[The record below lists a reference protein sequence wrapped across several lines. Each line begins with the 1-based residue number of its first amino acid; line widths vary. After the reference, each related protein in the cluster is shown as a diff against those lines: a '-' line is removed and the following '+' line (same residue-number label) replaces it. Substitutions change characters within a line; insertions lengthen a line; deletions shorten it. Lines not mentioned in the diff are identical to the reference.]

1 MEPLGGLW
9 GVLGRPLEVS
19 WGDCG
24 VSRGA
29 LGGPLEPW
37 GVPEGSQRGAGGS
50 LGYLGDAPGGTL
62 GSLGGSWG
70 GPMGEF
76 KGSWQL
82 WKPLK
87 NHWFLLCFE
96 TLEAPGGALEGP
108 WGLAWD
114 LGASPRPSGRLLR
127 DRFGVLEGSESSK

>member
-50 LGYLGDAPGGTL
+50 LGYLGDAAGGPL
-62 GSLGGSWG
+62 GALGGSWG

-87 NHWFLLCFE
+87 NHGFIVF
-96 TLEAPGGALEGP
+96 
-108 WGLAWD
+108 
-114 LGASPRPSGRLLR
+114 
-127 DRFGVLEGSESSK
+127 

>member
-29 LGGPLEPW
+29 LGDPLEPW

-70 GPMGEF
+70 GPWANLRGP
-76 KGSWQL
+76 GSSG
-82 WKPLK
+82 
-87 NHWFLLCFE
+87 NH
-96 TLEAPGGALEGP
+96 
-108 WGLAWD
+108 
-114 LGASPRPSGRLLR
+114 
-127 DRFGVLEGSESSK
+127 